1 MSAGRLWSSWVWQ
14 EKPNKARR
22 EAWGESRTLARAMAD
37 QIERLQILNK
47 LQPHH
52 HVATLGGSRTVDLR
66 GSSKGDGRGQQSSH
80 SALVRDADW
89 DCGTVGPWQLYLL
102 LTGEWDK
109 MNKLQRELLTCS
121 WSGLETVCHLS
132 PGAGGGNIF
141 LRRKNKRK
149 FSEQKEN
156 LLLWWIICLKWSKC
170 FKTI

>member
-1 MSAGRLWSSWVWQ
+1 MYFSHRSYKQNIELISLKFMEISRALCNSPLLYKWYITLRRESKESLVLVGAERWEWTDLVMSAGRLWSSWVWQ

-52 HVATLGGSRTVDLR
+52 HVATLSGSRTDDLR

-89 DCGTVGPWQLYLL
+89 DCGDCGA
-102 LTGEWDK
+102 LTALPAPHWRMRQNE
-109 MNKLQRELLTCS
+109 
-121 WSGLETVCHLS
+121 
-132 PGAGGGNIF
+132 
-141 LRRKNKRK
+141 
-149 FSEQKEN
+149 
-156 LLLWWIICLKWSKC
+156 
-170 FKTI
+170 